1 MPGLY
6 AALRDAAVRGVPC
19 GVTWGGRTRHRRD
32 VLRRAHRLRQL
43 HAALSAYAGLLR
55 DAFCRDTFLWQSHT
69 APARE
74 NRRAGLRR
82 PRDIRGA
89 AVPAAVRAV
98 GIQPCARRLQ
108 PVYLLPVLR
117 DR

>member
-32 VLRRAHRLRQL
+32 VLRRADRRGKL
-43 HAALSAYAGLLR
+43 HAALSADAAVLR
-55 DAFCRDTFLWQSHT
+55 DVGRRDTFLWQSHT

-82 PRDIRGA
+82 PHDIRGA

-98 GIQPCARRLQ
+98 GIQPCARRIQ